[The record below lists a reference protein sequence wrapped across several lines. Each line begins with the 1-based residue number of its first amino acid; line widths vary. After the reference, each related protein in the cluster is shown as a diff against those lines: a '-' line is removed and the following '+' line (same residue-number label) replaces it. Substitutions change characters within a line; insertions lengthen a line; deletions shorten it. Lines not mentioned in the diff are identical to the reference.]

1 MISRN
6 EKFLQQLNSVIESHI
21 SDKTFGVK
29 SLSQSLQMS
38 EVTLWRKV
46 RKLTSLTPNE
56 YLQKFRLQ
64 QAGLMLADDA
74 GSVSEIAAAVG
85 FSNNSYFTKCF
96 REQFG
101 VVPSLCRS
109 RQSTNK
115 KDHKVLAFPDWK
127 IYEDN

>member
-21 SDKTFGVK
+21 SDKNFNVK

-38 EVTLWRKV
+38 EPTLWRKV
-46 RKLTSLTPNE
+46 RKLTSLTPHQ
-56 YLQKFRLQ
+56 YLQKIRLQ

-85 FSNNSYFTKCF
+85 FSSNSYFSKCF

-101 VVPSLCRS
+101 VVPSLYRS
-109 RQSTNK
+109 QQSTNK
-115 KDHKVLAFPDWK
+115 KGNKVLAHPDWK
-127 IYEDN
+127 IFKDN

>member
-1 MISRN
+1 VISRN

-21 SDKTFGVK
+21 SDKNFNVK

-38 EVTLWRKV
+38 EPTLWRKV
-46 RKLTSLTPNE
+46 RKLTSLTPHQ
-56 YLQKFRLQ
+56 YLQKIRLQ

-85 FSNNSYFTKCF
+85 FSSNSYFSKCF

-101 VVPSLCRS
+101 VVPSLYRS
-109 RQSTNK
+109 QQSTNK
-115 KDHKVLAFPDWK
+115 KGNKVLAHPDWK
-127 IYEDN
+127 IFKDN